1 LFILWGKF
9 LFFKQ

>member
-9 LFFKQ
+9 LFSKQ